1 MSLLPSL
8 KFFKISKRAFF
19 LTVEDG
25 VPQPKVQVELRY
37 NWVFF
42 SSFSLKKEA

>member
-1 MSLLPSL
+1 MPPSGFSKNKSQMSLLPSL

-37 NWVFF
+37 N
-42 SSFSLKKEA
+42 